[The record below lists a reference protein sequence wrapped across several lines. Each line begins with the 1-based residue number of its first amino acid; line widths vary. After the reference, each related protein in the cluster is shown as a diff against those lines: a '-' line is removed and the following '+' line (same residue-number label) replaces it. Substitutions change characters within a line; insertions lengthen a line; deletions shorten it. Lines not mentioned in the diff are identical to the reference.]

1 MSSDWW
7 DDFFNNLAT
16 DLAPLISLFGESPTK
31 QFLSESTSVI
41 DIFIFAMAPL
51 GIITTIVSAIRV
63 GGSASL
69 RAFIGRAQEGGGN
82 IEAELCSSTSRDVC
96 EMYNNGGIARV
107 FGRPKILEI
116 VHDPDA
122 DNKDFYGT
130 DEKEASAGIHTFQQ
144 YIRSGRGKEEW
155 EESLGQNA
163 PDLPEGEEE
172 TDPESRRSSTN
183 PKQQGFAP
191 HPNLS
196 LNVGI
201 KKRSPLVFFVAA
213 ISGFL
218 IQSGVLIF
226 AGLSVFTFRKKF
238 ERDDKPVDVYA
249 FPFTFFGTIL
259 LCFGTGMCG
268 HIVERSTKE
277 RIFQRRSEVSRIDK
291 LWIQLGNLVKR
302 RPPHVEKKVSKGR
315 FFWIQPGNQVI
326 GDQVFDPFAYSEAP
340 QSVISEYVTSW
351 KPLGEEGRRLQR
363 KMVSW
368 FGSLVHSP
376 YSELY
381 SNLSA

>member
-31 QFLSESTSVI
+31 QFLSESTSAI

-122 DNKDFYGT
+122 DNEDFYGT
-130 DEKEASAGIHTFQQ
+130 DKKEASAGIHTFQQ
-144 YIRSGRGKEEW
+144 YIRSCRGKEEW
-155 EESLGQNA
+155 EETSGQNA
-163 PDLPEGEEE
+163 PDLPEGEE
-172 TDPESRRSSTN
+172 TDVESRHSYTDSESRRSSTN
-183 PKQQGFAP
+183 SRQQDLAP

-201 KKRSPLVFFVAA
+201 KKRSPIVFFLAA

-238 ERDDKPVDVYA
+238 ERDDKPECVA
-249 FPFTFFGTIL
+249 T
-259 LCFGTGMCG
+259 
-268 HIVERSTKE
+268 
-277 RIFQRRSEVSRIDK
+277 
-291 LWIQLGNLVKR
+291 
-302 RPPHVEKKVSKGR
+302 
-315 FFWIQPGNQVI
+315 
-326 GDQVFDPFAYSEAP
+326 
-340 QSVISEYVTSW
+340 
-351 KPLGEEGRRLQR
+351 
-363 KMVSW
+363 
-368 FGSLVHSP
+368 
-376 YSELY
+376 
-381 SNLSA
+381 